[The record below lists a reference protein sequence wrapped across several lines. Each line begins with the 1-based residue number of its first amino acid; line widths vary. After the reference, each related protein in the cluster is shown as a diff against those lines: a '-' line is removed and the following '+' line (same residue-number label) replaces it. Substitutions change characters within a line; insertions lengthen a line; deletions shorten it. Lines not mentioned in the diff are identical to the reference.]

1 MLSLL
6 RSSGVA
12 VIDMQG
18 TIGSAIRP
26 LEYARL
32 FARLREDRHTRA
44 VVLNIDSPGG
54 AATGSEM
61 MTGAVRRLAEEKP
74 VAAFIGGVGASGA
87 YMVASASSRI
97 IALQSSIIGAIG
109 VISYRPVVEQ
119 ALERIGVRMHV
130 TKSGRLKDMLSP
142 FREATEEE
150 QAKEQRLLDSLY
162 ELFVTGV
169 ARRRGLPVERV
180 RELATGEVFLAA
192 EAVDHG
198 LIDAIGD
205 LDDAVDWVVAQS
217 GAPRRV
223 RIVRPRRTLRD
234 MLLGRASTALAEA
247 LLGRFEPVATGGG
260 HYLYTGLGVER
271 RM

>member
-142 FREATEEE
+142 FREATDEERE
-150 QAKEQRLLDSLY
+150 KEQYLLDSLY
-162 ELFVTGV
+162 DLFVDGIV
-169 ARRRGLPVERV
+169 RGRNLPEERV
-180 RELATGEVFLAA
+180 RELATGEVFPASD
-192 EAVDHG
+192 AVEHG
-198 LIDAIGD
+198 LVDALGD
-205 LDDAVDWVVAQS
+205 LDDAVDWVAEQS
-217 GAPRRV
+217 GAPRRL
-223 RIVRPRRTLRD
+223 RIVRPRRTLRE
-234 MLLGRASTALAEA
+234 LLFGRGLSSTLAGALMAE
-247 LLGRFEPVATGGG
+247 LESVAHAGGY
-260 HYLYTGLGVER
+260 YLYSGPSGGR
-271 RM
+271 

>member
-1 MLSLL
+1 MMLRLP
-6 RSSGVA
+6 RASGGA
-12 VIDMQG
+12 VVDMQG
-18 TIGSAIRP
+18 TIGSARRP

-119 ALERIGVRMHV
+119 ALERLGVPMHV
-130 TKSGRLKDMLSP
+130 TQSGRLKDMLSP
-142 FREATEEE
+142 FRAAPQAE
-150 QAKEQRLLDSLY
+150 QAKEQRLPGSPYALL
-162 ELFVTGV
+162 LTRV
-169 ARRRGLPVERV
+169 AGRRRPPGRGLVGPNR
-180 RELATGEVFLAA
+180 
-192 EAVDHG
+192 
-198 LIDAIGD
+198 
-205 LDDAVDWVVAQS
+205 S
-217 GAPRRV
+217 G
-223 RIVRPRRTLRD
+223 
-234 MLLGRASTALAEA
+234 GSRARLSEGKT
-247 LLGRFEPVATGGG
+247 
-260 HYLYTGLGVER
+260 
-271 RM
+271 